1 MYTVKMMISTEAKS
15 SLYIL
20 SSASLPFIQF
30 SSFIQFLSIDLAT
43 LAIFTFVRLLLVFK
57 VFSQLSCSLNLRQ
70 NLPLRGK

>member
-1 MYTVKMMISTEAKS
+1 MYTVKMMISTEVKS

-20 SSASLPFIQF
+20 SSASLLFIQF
-30 SSFIQFLSIDLAT
+30 SSFIYFLSIDLAT
-43 LAIFTFVRLLLVFK
+43 LATFIFVWPLLVFK